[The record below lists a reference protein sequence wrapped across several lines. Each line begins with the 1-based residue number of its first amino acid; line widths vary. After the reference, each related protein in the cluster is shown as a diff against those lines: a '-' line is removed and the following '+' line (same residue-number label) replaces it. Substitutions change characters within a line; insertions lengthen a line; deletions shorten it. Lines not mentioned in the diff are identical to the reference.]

1 MDTSSDDLYRSPKRK
16 RTSDSTQYSPIVS
29 PTLTRIATN
38 LQEFPFARTNA
49 VSDPVDRTGDGSPR
63 TCVAVQLHGLDL
75 QQDAMGDVRH
85 TSKRLAPMSTEN
97 GDQPAEYQ
105 HPGVRGHRTNFEPSA
120 PPQAQGS
127 AEQSTTNSFQH
138 PGAAF
143 TFEAGELP
151 SVNAGQPQMH
161 RRSPPLDGNP
171 EDNPMTWQLSEI
183 TGHDPNDPND
193 DGYGVNGIGHKPTPV
208 QAWARSQRRR
218 QQLAE
223 YKSREAREARQRRS
237 ERRRMESRDVSPDD
251 EPGNAKRKAI
261 RVRFEDV

>member
-1 MDTSSDDLYRSPKRK
+1 MGATDDLYRSPKRK

-38 LQEFPFARTNA
+38 LQEFPFVRNNA
-49 VSDPVDRTGDGSPR
+49 VSDPVDRTRVGSPR

-75 QQDAMGDVRH
+75 QQDTMGDVGH
-85 TSKRLAPMSTEN
+85 TSKRLAPMSARN
-97 GDQPAEYQ
+97 GGQLAGYQ
-105 HPGVRGHRTNFEPSA
+105 HLGIHAHRMNFGSYPPLQPQESVEPSA
-120 PPQAQGS
+120 TTAFQYPP
-127 AEQSTTNSFQH
+127 
-138 PGAAF
+138 AAF
-143 TFEAGELP
+143 TFEAGEPL
-151 SVNAGQPQMH
+151 SVNIGQSQMH

-171 EDNPMTWQLSEI
+171 EDNPLTWHESEI

-193 DGYGVNGIGHKPTPV
+193 DGYGVNGIGYKPTPA
-208 QAWARSQRRR
+208 QAWARSQRRK

-251 EPGNAKRKAI
+251 EPGKAKRKAV
-261 RVRFEDV
+261 RVRFEDI